1 MPLLARKA
9 SAFAFKKITDWP
21 AEDRQSERFSATR
34 RRTGPGSSGNSR
46 HSTVTDSGC
55 KQPLP
60 PTAHDKQMN
69 PLKRLA
75 KETAVY
81 GLSSI
86 VGRLLNYFLVPLY
99 TRIFLP
105 NEYGVVTELYA
116 YASFLMVLLTFG
128 METTFFRFSESRDEK
143 ERVYSTSLIPVIVV
157 NLVFVSM
164 GILGSSW
171 LAEKLHYGRHAEYLV
186 YFVIIVGL
194 DAITA
199 IPFARLRQQHRALR
213 FATLK
218 LVTIGVNI
226 VLNLFFLLLCP
237 WLLKHGFSGISAIYE
252 PAFGVGYVFLANM
265 VASAIGALL
274 LFGDIFRVRVEFDG
288 SMFREMFRYAM
299 PLLLAGLAGMVNETL
314 DRILL
319 RYLLVVPAGVA
330 DPHGYVMAQIG
341 IYGANYKVSIL
352 MTLFIQ
358 TFRYAAEPFFFSHA
372 RETDSRQLYS
382 RVMTCFI
389 LFGLAIFLG
398 IMLYLDVVK
407 YFIGARFYPG
417 IGIVPILL
425 LANLCL
431 GVIFNL
437 SIWYK
442 LNNMTRFGA
451 YITIFGALVT
461 IAANCVL
468 IPLMGYAGAAWAT
481 FICYFLMMLLS
492 YFWGQRYF
500 YIEYDL
506 GKIAGYVALAF
517 ALYGVSTVWSFS
529 SLGAT
534 LAMNS
539 LLFLSFIAF
548 ALHREKLI
556 RPLAGRAG

>member
-1 MPLLARKA
+1 MVMTFR
-9 SAFAFKKITDWP
+9 
-21 AEDRQSERFSATR
+21 
-34 RRTGPGSSGNSR
+34 
-46 HSTVTDSGC
+46 GC
-55 KQPLP
+55 DIFECMLSMF
-60 PTAHDKQMN
+60 HMSMN
-69 PLKRLA
+69 PLKILA

-128 METTFFRFSESRDEK
+128 METTFFRFSESREEK
-143 ERVYSTSLIPVIVV
+143 NRVYATSLIPVLVV
-157 NLVFVSM
+157 NLAFVIL
-164 GILGSSW
+164 GILGSPW
-171 LAEKLHYGRHAEYLV
+171 LAEKLHYGNHAEYLV

-194 DAITA
+194 DAVTA
-199 IPFARLRQQHRALR
+199 LPFARLRQQHRAIR

-218 LVTIGVNI
+218 LITIGVNI
-226 VLNLFFLLLCP
+226 ALNLFFLMLCP
-237 WLLKHGFSGISAIYE
+237 YLLKQGVAWVLAIYDPE
-252 PAFGVGYVFLANM
+252 FGVGYVFLSNLA
-265 VASAIGALL
+265 ASAVGALL
-274 LFGDIFRVRVEFDG
+274 LFGDLFRFRVEFDRKL
-288 SMFREMFRYAM
+288 FREMSLYAM
-299 PLLLAGLAGMVNETL
+299 PLLLAGMAGMVNETL

-330 DPHGYVMAQIG
+330 DAHAYVMSQIG

-389 LFGLAIFLG
+389 LLGLTIFQG
-398 IMLYLDVVK
+398 IMLYIDIVK

-431 GVIFNL
+431 GIIFNL

-442 LNNMTRFGA
+442 LNNLTKFGA
-451 YITIFGALVT
+451 YLTIFGALVT
-461 IAANCVL
+461 ITANCLL
-468 IPLMGYAGAAWAT
+468 IPLLGYYGAAWAT
-481 FICYFLMMLLS
+481 FICYFMMMVLS
-492 YFWGQRYF
+492 YFWGQKYF
-500 YIEYDL
+500 HIDYEL
-506 GKIAGYVALAF
+506 RKIAGYAVVAF
-517 ALYGVSTVWSFS
+517 AIYGI
-529 SLGAT
+529 SLMGVFHSRSAT
-534 LAMNS
+534 LALNS
-539 LLFLSFIAF
+539 LMFFSFIAF
-548 ALHREKLI
+548 VLKREKLI
-556 RPLAGRAG
+556 RPFAGKPVNDRNND

>member
-1 MPLLARKA
+1 
-9 SAFAFKKITDWP
+9 
-21 AEDRQSERFSATR
+21 
-34 RRTGPGSSGNSR
+34 
-46 HSTVTDSGC
+46 
-55 KQPLP
+55 
-60 PTAHDKQMN
+60 MN

-105 NEYGVVTELYA
+105 NEYGIVTELYA

-128 METTFFRFSESRDEK
+128 METTFFRFSESRPEK
-143 ERVYSTSLIPVIVV
+143 DKVYTASLIPVMVV
-157 NLVFVSM
+157 NLVFVIL
-164 GILGSSW
+164 GVLGSS
-171 LAEKLHYGRHAEYLV
+171 AIADRLHYGRHSEYLV

-199 IPFARLRQQHRALR
+199 IPFARLRQQHKALR
-213 FATLK
+213 FATIK
-218 LVTIGVNI
+218 LINIAANI

-237 WLLKHGFSGISAIYE
+237 FLLKQGFQGITALYS
-252 PAFGVGYVFLANM
+252 PSFGVGYVFLSNM
-265 VASAIGALL
+265 IASAVTMVLL
-274 LFGDIFRVRVEFDG
+274 YRDIFGFKVEFDG
-288 SMFREMFRYAM
+288 KLFREMFLYAL
-299 PLLLAGLAGMVNETL
+299 PLLLAGMAGMVNETL

-330 DPHGYVMAQIG
+330 DASTYVMAQIG

-372 RETDSRQLYS
+372 KESDSRQLYAK
-382 RVMTCFI
+382 VMTYFI
-389 LFGLAIFLG
+389 LFGLIIFLG
-398 IMLYLDVVK
+398 IMLYIDIVK
-407 YFIGARFYPG
+407 YFIGAKFYPG

-425 LANLCL
+425 LANLFL
-431 GVIFNL
+431 GIIFNL

-442 LNNMTRFGA
+442 LNNKTKYGA
-451 YITIFGALVT
+451 YITIFGAVVT
-461 IAANCVL
+461 IASNCAL

-481 FICYFLMMLLS
+481 FICYFMMMVVS
-492 YFWGQRYF
+492 YFWGQKHF

-506 GKIAGYVALAF
+506 MKIAGYFALAISI
-517 ALYGVSTVWSFS
+517 YVVSILWQFHS
-529 SLGAT
+529 
-534 LAMNS
+534 
-539 LLFLSFIAF
+539 LFLHLATNSFLF
-548 ALHREKLI
+548 ASFLGFVFYKENLI
-556 RPLAGRAG
+556 RFFTRKSLEL